1 MTDYIAAVFIG
12 ILSIISI
19 LLFSLGWIV
28 SASTIGNECQKL
40 GGFYVGSTVYECVLK
55 EKK

>member
-1 MTDYIAAVFIG
+1 MTDYIKTAFI
-12 ILSIISI
+12 SSMF
-19 LLFSLGWIV
+19 FSLGWIV

-40 GGFYVGSTVYECVLK
+40 GGFYVGSTVYECAVK